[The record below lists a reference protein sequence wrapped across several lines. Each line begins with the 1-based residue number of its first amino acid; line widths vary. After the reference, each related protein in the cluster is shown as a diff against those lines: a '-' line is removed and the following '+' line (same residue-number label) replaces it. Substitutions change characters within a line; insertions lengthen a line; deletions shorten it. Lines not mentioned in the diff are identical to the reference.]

1 MQKQHG
7 SVGRGDAGSCYA
19 RRMSLDQIRTFVAVA
34 EAGSMTAAAS
44 RLHLTQPPLSRQL
57 ASLEDELRT
66 RLFERQARGMR
77 LMPAGEAFLVHARRI
92 LAAVDDAVVAVVA
105 VTAGPGA
112 AGETDDT
119 R

>member
-1 MQKQHG
+1 MHKQHG
-7 SVGRGDAGSCYA
+7 SVGCGDAGGCYA
-19 RRMSLDQIRTFVAVA
+19 RGMSLDQIRTFVAVA

-92 LAAVDDAVVAVVA
+92 LAAVDDAVVAVRA
-105 VTAGPGA
+105 DPGA